1 MASLLRNQIARQA
14 AAINGSTRR
23 GLRAEGLASVL
34 AIGTANPP
42 NCVRQEDYADYYFRV
57 TKSEHLC
64 DDLKDKLKRICNK
77 SAISKRYFH
86 HTEELL
92 GRHPELTSRKCP
104 SLDTRQDILGTSVP
118 ELAAAAAAKAIAEWG
133 RPATEIT
140 DLVVSSFSGAHMP
153 GVDFHLANLLG
164 LRPSVRRTM
173 LYMNGCFGGS
183 AALRVAKD
191 IAENNRGARVL
202 VASADLTLVFFRAPD
217 ETHADTETL
226 VMQALFGDGAGAVVV
241 GADPVSGER
250 PEFEMVSASQTTM
263 PESGHVAQGR
273 IREDGF
279 VFHPSKEMPSLVRE
293 NIERCVADALA
304 PTPMGAFTS
313 WNELFW
319 VVHPG
324 GPAILDSLEAGL
336 GLDPRKLEA
345 SRRVLREYGNM
356 SGPSV
361 IFVLDELRRQQEEMN
376 EMGVMVGLGPGLT
389 VETMALRA
397 TSRPTN

>member
-1 MASLLRNQIARQA
+1 MNS
-14 AAINGSTRR
+14 SKRR
-23 GLRAEGLASVL
+23 ADGLASVL

-64 DDLKDKLKRICNK
+64 DDLKDKLKRICHK

-92 GRHPELTSRKCP
+92 RSRPELTNRKSP
-104 SLDTRQDILGTSVP
+104 SLDTRQDILATAVP
-118 ELAAAAAAKAIAEWG
+118 ELIAAAAAKAIAEWG

-140 DLVVSSFSGAHMP
+140 DPVVSSFSGAHMP

-173 LYMNGCFGGS
+173 LYMNSCFGGS
-183 AALRVAKD
+183 AAFRVAKD

-217 ETHADTETL
+217 ETHAD
-226 VMQALFGDGAGAVVV
+226 ADGAGAVVV

-263 PESGHVAQGR
+263 PERGHVAEGR
-273 IREDGF
+273 ICEDGF
-279 VFHPSKEMPSLVRE
+279 VYHPSKERPSLVRE
-293 NIERCVADALA
+293 NIERCVAEALA
-304 PTPMGAFTS
+304 PTPLGAVTRWKRPVLGS
-313 WNELFW
+313 ASGW
-319 VVHPG
+319 
-324 GPAILDSLEAGL
+324 AGYF
-336 GLDPRKLEA
+336 G
-345 SRRVLREYGNM
+345 
-356 SGPSV
+356 
-361 IFVLDELRRQQEEMN
+361 
-376 EMGVMVGLGPGLT
+376 
-389 VETMALRA
+389 
-397 TSRPTN
+397 